1 MSRTREIT
9 ITYYDHGIV
18 IEKQTPKDER
28 PIRVYTANAT
38 HVIPPH
44 IADMWL
50 NYSKIHIID
59 MRTDTD
65 I

>member
-9 ITYYDHGIV
+9 ITYYDRGIV

-28 PIRVYTANAT
+28 PIPVYTANDT

-50 NYSKIHIID
+50 NYSIIHTID
-59 MRTDTD
+59 KRTEAD
-65 I
+65 